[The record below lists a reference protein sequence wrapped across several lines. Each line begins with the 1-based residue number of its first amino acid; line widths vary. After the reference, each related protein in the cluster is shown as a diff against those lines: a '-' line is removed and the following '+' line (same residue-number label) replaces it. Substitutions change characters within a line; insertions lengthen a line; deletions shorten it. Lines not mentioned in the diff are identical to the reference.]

1 MTAMTI
7 TTKYQRAQLRIN
19 LDNELTKW
27 LTLSTKINA
36 SRTHSHNGGID
47 IMNFL
52 NYSPTMEMKDPVTGV
67 YNMDPYNSVNGNPYG
82 ARVANYGDSYV
93 YALNTNMDLTFKI
106 MKGLTLSVQGAA
118 NYSHVP
124 SYSFTSSLAKPGQ
137 ISGMENASRMNLFW
151 QNTNNV
157 TYNTSFGDH
166 HLTATAVFEAS
177 GAEGRNLKLTGSDLA
192 NEFVGYWNAKCKD
205 TRWREW
211 LFRRSYC
218 VRTWSNYVQLQREV
232 YADRYF
238 PCRRFI

>member
-93 YALNTNMDLTFKI
+93 YALNTNMD
-106 MKGLTLSVQGAA
+106 
-118 NYSHVP
+118 
-124 SYSFTSSLAKPGQ
+124 
-137 ISGMENASRMNLFW
+137 
-151 QNTNNV
+151 
-157 TYNTSFGDH
+157 
-166 HLTATAVFEAS
+166 
-177 GAEGRNLKLTGSDLA
+177 
-192 NEFVGYWNAKCKD
+192 
-205 TRWREW
+205 
-211 LFRRSYC
+211 
-218 VRTWSNYVQLQREV
+218 
-232 YADRYF
+232 
-238 PCRRFI
+238 

>member
-137 ISGMENASRMNLFW
+137 LSGMENASRMNLFW

-166 HLTATAVFEAS
+166 H
-177 GAEGRNLKLTGSDLA
+177 
-192 NEFVGYWNAKCKD
+192 
-205 TRWREW
+205 
-211 LFRRSYC
+211 
-218 VRTWSNYVQLQREV
+218 
-232 YADRYF
+232 
-238 PCRRFI
+238 